1 MPTNTQHIT
10 PSELKD
16 MLPQKPERIHMVPE
30 PRKSELTKAC
40 YTVIGCIFEVY
51 KQLGPGM
58 PEYIYQE
65 ALCTE
70 LTQAGLTTHKE
81 LEYHPRYKDNEMKA
95 FLKMDMVVETEIG
108 NVIIE
113 CKALSQLTERE
124 HYQTFGYLRGTGW
137 PVALLVNF
145 GASPKVQ
152 LERFH
157 NNNGTIE
164 VF

>member
-1 MPTNTQHIT
+1 MAEKTV
-10 PSELKD
+10 
-16 MLPQKPERIHMVPE
+16 IHMVAE
-30 PRKSELTKAC
+30 PRKSELVKAC
-40 YTVIGCIFEVY
+40 YGIVGAIFEVY

-65 ALCTE
+65 ALFTE
-70 LTQAGLTTHKE
+70 LTDAGYEVHKE
-81 LEYHPRYKDNEMKA
+81 LEYHPLYKGKEMKSY
-95 FLKMDMVVETEIG
+95 LKMDMVVDSEVG
-108 NVIIE
+108 KVIIE
-113 CKALSQLTERE
+113 CKAISQLGEKE

-157 NNNGTIE
+157 NNAGVIE

>member
-1 MPTNTQHIT
+1 MAQ
-10 PSELKD
+10 
-16 MLPQKPERIHMVPE
+16 E
-30 PRKSELTKAC
+30 PRKTELTNAC

-51 KQLGPGM
+51 KQLGAGL

-65 ALCTE
+65 ALFTE
-70 LTQAGLTTHKE
+70 LTATGLIAHKE
-81 LEYHPRYKDNEMKA
+81 LEYHPLYKGQPMNA
-95 FLKMDMVVETEIG
+95 YLKMDMVVESPIG
-108 NVIIE
+108 NIIIE
-113 CKALSQLTERE
+113 CKALTQLSERE

-137 PVALLVNF
+137 PIALLVNF

>member
-1 MPTNTQHIT
+1 MQDKTT
-10 PSELKD
+10 
-16 MLPQKPERIHMVPE
+16 IHMVQE
-30 PRKSELTKAC
+30 PLKSELTKAC
-40 YTVIGCIFEVY
+40 YGIIGCIFEVY
-51 KQLGPGM
+51 KQLGAGL

-65 ALCTE
+65 ALYTE
-70 LTQAGLTTHKE
+70 LTAAGLTVHKE
-81 LEYHPRYKDNEMKA
+81 MEYHPLYKGQPMKA
-95 FLKMDMVVETEIG
+95 YLKMDMVVALPTG

-113 CKALSQLTERE
+113 CKALTQLSEKE

-137 PVALLVNF
+137 PIALLVNF

>member
-1 MPTNTQHIT
+1 MQDKTTIYMVEEP
-10 PSELKD
+10 LKT
-16 MLPQKPERIHMVPE
+16 
-30 PRKSELTKAC
+30 ELTKAC
-40 YTVIGCIFEVY
+40 YGIIGCIFEVY
-51 KQLGPGM
+51 KQLGAGL

-65 ALCTE
+65 ALYTE
-70 LTQAGLTTHKE
+70 LTAAGFTTHKE
-81 LEYHPRYKDNEMKA
+81 FEYHPLYKGQPMKA
-95 FLKMDMVVETEIG
+95 YLKMDMVVESMVG

-113 CKALSQLTERE
+113 CKALTQLSEKE
-124 HYQTFGYLRGTGW
+124 HYQAFGYLRGTGW

>member
-1 MPTNTQHIT
+1 
-10 PSELKD
+10 
-16 MLPQKPERIHMVPE
+16 MVPE
-30 PRKSELTKAC
+30 PRKSELVKAC
-40 YTVIGCIFEVY
+40 YGIVGAIFEVY

-65 ALCTE
+65 ALYTE
-70 LTQAGLTTHKE
+70 LTEAGYDVRKE
-81 LEYHPRYKDNEMKA
+81 LEYHPLYKGKEMKSY
-95 FLKMDMVVETEIG
+95 LKMDMVVDSEVG
-108 NVIIE
+108 KVIIE
-113 CKALSQLTERE
+113 CKAISQLGEKE